1 VEYPITVD
9 EKGAKIKPELMEHDK
24 IYHCL
29 FKDKILLFFK
39 DEQDFLNCYEIEEAE
54 LVEKIKECKN
64 REDVEPILENFI
76 QKHHLND

>member
-1 VEYPITVD
+1 MDHPITVD
-9 EKGAKIKPELMEHDK
+9 EQGAKIKPELMESDK

-39 DEQDFLNCYEIEEAE
+39 DEQDFLNCYEIEEKE
-54 LVEKIKECKN
+54 LVEKIKKCEN
-64 REDVEPILENFI
+64 QDDIEPILENFI